1 MKHQVRIYEVGQ
13 PSVMRHEALTHAI
26 AEPGPGQVHLRHEA
40 IGLNFVDTLFRNG
53 AFAVPLP
60 FAMGVEGAG
69 TVLKTGLGVEHV
81 QPGDRVA
88 YFFSPGAYADERLID
103 ASQLVKLPDDV
114 SAKTAAAILTK
125 GLTAWMM
132 LFGVHQIKR
141 GETVLV
147 HAAAGG
153 VGAMVSRWAQAL
165 GAKVI
170 ATVGSPS
177 KAALVH
183 AAGIEH
189 VFDANDPQLVEKVR
203 ALNGGRGV
211 DLVYELV
218 GKATFAKSVAALRDG
233 GHLVHI
239 GNASG
244 TPDIDRDVLAVR
256 EIRYQHAT
264 TGQYAGDRAGL
275 ESGTRSLFAALK
287 DGVFGSIAPSVYQ
300 LADVAQ
306 AHADLEARRIAG
318 PAILIPRIYQ
328 PVEQTSRWRPSTSPQ
343 GRTYA
348 EDLGDS

>member
-1 MKHQVRIYEVGQ
+1 MKHQVRIYEAGQ
-13 PSVMRHEALTHAI
+13 PSVMQYEAVTQAI
-26 AEPGPGQVHLRHEA
+26 PEPGPGQVHLRHEA

-60 FAMGVEGAG
+60 SVMGVEGAG
-69 TVLKTGLGVEHV
+69 IVLKTGPGVEHV

-114 SAKTAAAILTK
+114 STKAAAAVLTK

-132 LFGVHQIKR
+132 LFGAHQIKR

-147 HAAAGG
+147 HGAAGG
-153 VGAMVSRWAQAL
+153 VGAMVSRWAHAL

-177 KAALVH
+177 KAALVR

-189 VFDANDPQLVEKVR
+189 VLDANDPQLVEQVR
-203 ALNGGRGV
+203 TLNGGRGV
-211 DLVYELV
+211 DVVYELI

-239 GNASG
+239 GSASG
-244 TPDIDRDVLAVR
+244 NPEIDRNALAAR
-256 EIRYQHAT
+256 GIRYQQT
-264 TGQYAGDRAGL
+264 TTSQYAGNRAGL
-275 ESGTRSLFAALK
+275 ETGARSVFAALK
-287 DGVFGSIAPSVYQ
+287 DGVFGSIAPTVYR

-306 AHADLEARRIAG
+306 AHTDLEARRIAG
-318 PAILIPRIYQ
+318 PAILIP
-328 PVEQTSRWRPSTSPQ
+328 
-343 GRTYA
+343 
-348 EDLGDS
+348 

>member
-1 MKHQVRIYEVGQ
+1 MKHEVRIYQTGL
-13 PSVMRHEALTHAI
+13 PSVMQYEAVTQAI

-69 TVLKTGLGVEHV
+69 TVLKTGAGVEHV

-103 ASQLVKLPDDV
+103 AGQLVKLPEDV
-114 SAKTAAAILTK
+114 STKAAAAILTK

-132 LFGVHQIKR
+132 LFGAHQVQR

-170 ATVGSPS
+170 ATVGSLS
-177 KAALVH
+177 KAALVR
-183 AAGIEH
+183 AVGIEH
-189 VFDANDPQLVEKVR
+189 VLDANAPQLAEQVR
-203 ALNGGRGV
+203 TLTSGRGV
-211 DLVYELV
+211 DVVYELV

-233 GHLVHI
+233 GKLIHI

-244 TPDIDRDVLAVR
+244 NPDIDRNALAAR
-256 EIRYQHAT
+256 GIRYQHAT
-264 TGQYAGDRAGL
+264 TSQFAGDRAGL
-275 ESGTRSLFAALK
+275 EAGARSVFAALK
-287 DGVFGSIAPSVYQ
+287 DGVFGNIVPATYP

-318 PAILIPRIYQ
+318 PAILIP
-328 PVEQTSRWRPSTSPQ
+328 
-343 GRTYA
+343 
-348 EDLGDS
+348 